1 MKKIIVYIQAKID
14 KYVIKRFQ
22 KLMPKELI
30 KSLYRSI
37 ADSEL
42 KITTKEI
49 AVKKG
54 SIKYTLLIIESIDG
68 SRTYN
73 LGRHFLKDSI
83 VPSQ

>member
-1 MKKIIVYIQAKID
+1 MKKIIAYIQVKID
-14 KYVIKRFQ
+14 KYVVKRFQ

-30 KSLYRSI
+30 KSLYRAI

-54 SIKYTLLIIESIDG
+54 RIKYTLLIIESIDG
-68 SRTYN
+68 KRKYN

-83 VPSQ
+83 VPC